1 MKKNELK
8 KNYELIYFK
17 VCDYLD
23 NEFSK
28 NICDFENDKCGEKI
42 DTKSCVGCC
51 RKYKNKL
58 LGPLVPYNN
67 WEICEYLKNKK
78 CSVKNIGCKLF
89 TCDYL
94 HKKGIKFRIKDIPM
108 LQEFNLIQKII
119 IKSKVQIP
127 QEEVI
132 KKLLF
137 WRNRNIYLF
146 LSILLILIILCKILC
161 Q

>member
-1 MKKNELK
+1 MNKEEMNKK
-8 KNYELIYFK
+8 YEHIYNK
-17 VCDYLD
+17 ACEYLD

-28 NICDFENDKCGEKI
+28 NICDFKNDKCGEKRNM
-42 DTKSCVGCC
+42 KSCVGCC

-58 LGPLVPYNN
+58 LGPFAIGDN
-67 WEICEYLKNKK
+67 WKDCEYLENKK

-94 HKKGIKFRIKDIPM
+94 HSKGIKFKIKDIPV

-119 IKSKVQIP
+119 IKSKVQAP
-127 QEEVI
+127 QEVVI

-137 WRNRNIYLF
+137 WRNRNIYL
-146 LSILLILIILCKILC
+146 ILLILVIIMFLYFF
-161 Q
+161 